1 MKEININK
9 KIKKRFETSM
19 IGTLARIEDFFGF
32 LWGDDKQNLSPK
44 EYEYRKLWDE
54 LRTEILNHCN
64 YQMRAAIDELK
75 DYLDYQN
82 NLYEYRFIINN
93 KRRENDN

>member
-1 MKEININK
+1 MKNLNINQ

-19 IGTLARIEDFFGF
+19 IGTLARIEDFMGF
-32 LWGDDKQNLSPK
+32 LWGDDKDNLTQK
-44 EYEYRKLWDE
+44 EYEFKKLWEE

-64 YQMRAAIDELK
+64 YQMRSAIEDLK
-75 DYLDYQN
+75 DYLEYEN

-93 KRRENDN
+93 KDKKETK

>member
-1 MKEININK
+1 MSDNIHR
-9 KIKKRFETSM
+9 KIRKRFETSM
-19 IGTLARIEDFFGF
+19 IGSLARIEDFFGF
-32 LWGDDKQNLSPK
+32 LWGDQKTNLSQK
-44 EYEYRKLWDE
+44 EYEYKRLWEE

-75 DYLDYQN
+75 DYLDYQE

-93 KRRENDN
+93 KDNKKEKK